1 MMQPQ
6 AVSRCEDK
14 PTQAQPSSSQTG
26 EPGHQPMISGL
37 HALQIQAFRNY
48 PSAELGLQTQSG
60 CADRAEW
67 RGKNQFAGSCVYAGP
82 GQGVAAGPARRN
94 RSFL

>member
-1 MMQPQ
+1 MQPQ

-48 PSAELGLQTQSG
+48 PSAELGLQSKAV
-60 CADRAEW
+60 C
-67 RGKNQFAGSCVYAGP
+67 
-82 GQGVAAGPARRN
+82 
-94 RSFL
+94 